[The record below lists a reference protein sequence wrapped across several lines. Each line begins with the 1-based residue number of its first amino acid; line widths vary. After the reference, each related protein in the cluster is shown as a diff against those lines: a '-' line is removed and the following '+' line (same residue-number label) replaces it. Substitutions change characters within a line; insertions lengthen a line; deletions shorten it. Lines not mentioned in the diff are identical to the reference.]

1 MTAIQQEG
9 MRNMATAEQIK
20 TLIRSHFSEQPE
32 QFFTIALQVAAHE
45 AKQGH
50 QSLAN
55 EIRTL
60 VDKAKARPARVIP
73 FTPDLDHMVLTSE
86 PKERLGVLVQSDE
99 MSGRIERILRE
110 YRQKAK
116 LEKHG
121 LSHRRKIL
129 LAGPPGTGK
138 TLTAAVLAGELGL
151 PLFTIMMDKIV
162 TKFMGE
168 TSAKLRQIFDVI
180 QERQGVYLFD
190 EFDAIGGERSREN
203 DVGEMRRVLNAFLQ
217 FIERNSSDS
226 LIVAATNNPRILDQA
241 LFRRF
246 DDVLYYHLPE
256 KAEIERLIENR
267 LGSFRSKKMHPEKSA
282 KIAESLSHAEIAQA
296 CDDAIKETI
305 LADRKTVTATLLKQ
319 MLQERRSAYKASTKG

>member
-1 MTAIQQEG
+1 
-9 MRNMATAEQIK
+9 MATAEHIK
-20 TLIRSHFSEQPE
+20 SLIRSHFANQPE

-50 QSLAN
+50 DSLAH
-55 EIRTL
+55 EIRSL
-60 VDKAKARPARVIP
+60 VDKAKTRPGQIVP
-73 FTPDLDHMVLTSE
+73 FTPDLSHLIFSSE
-86 PKERLGVLVQSDE
+86 PKERLSSLVLSTE
-99 MSGRIERILRE
+99 MRSRIERILRE
-110 YRQKAK
+110 FRQKVK

-138 TLTAAVLAGELGL
+138 TLTAAVLAGELDL
-151 PLFTIMMDKIV
+151 PLYTILMDKLF

-168 TSAKLRQIFDVI
+168 TSAKLRQIFDTI
-180 QERQGVYLFD
+180 QKHRGVYLFD
-190 EFDAIGGERSREN
+190 EFDAIGGERSRED

-217 FIERNSSDS
+217 FIERDTSDS

-246 DDVLYYHLPE
+246 DDVLHYHLPE
-256 KAEIERLIENR
+256 QADIERLIENR
-267 LGSFRSKKMHPEKSA
+267 LGSFRQKQIALDVSA
-282 KIAESLSHAEIAQA
+282 KVAVSLSHAEITQA

-305 LADRKTVTATLLKQ
+305 LADRKCVTATLLKQ
-319 MLQERRSAYKASTKG
+319 MLQERRAAYKPPARG